1 MAIINAFDPEIIALG
16 GGVSKAGSFCL
27 KPLREKV
34 AKYVFYKDL
43 PYAKIEIATLG
54 SDAGIIGAAHAGQV
68 SGNPK
73 SGGGEH
79 STESIYR
86 GFCELSSAFLV

>member
-1 MAIINAFDPEIIALG
+1 MLWFDFSYDTLRGEAWKATELINMVRKLQPDVIIALG
-16 GGVSKAGSFCL
+16 GGVSKAGDFLL

-54 SDAGIIGAAHAGQV
+54 SDAGIIGAAMLG
-68 SGNPK
+68 K
-73 SGGGEH
+73 
-79 STESIYR
+79 
-86 GFCELSSAFLV
+86 